1 MKMQSNLIVCSE
13 VIVLNS
19 EVKSAWDMWCK
30 SGGDDLPKGS
40 ERRCYQLEEKSN
52 HFLELISIDKFSDLE
67 SMLVN
72 RESFVSG
79 MASKM
84 ESDWRQQVIKHVET
98 VKPIKGK
105 LPDSPKLQL
114 RYIEVP
120 LSVKQ
125 PYLNWRENTIFD
137 VVRQAEPI
145 DSFLAYH
152 TLFSTQPG
160 VMFLSGFSGDSASY
174 MSEVFLTP
182 RYKQIGKEAGEQF
195 VVGGEGGL
203 STRIYIAK

>member
-1 MKMQSNLIVCSE
+1 MQSNLIVCSE
-13 VIVLNS
+13 VIALES
-19 EVKSAWDMWCK
+19 EVDSAWNIWRE
-30 SGGDDLPKGS
+30 SGGENLPKGS
-40 ERRCYQLEEKSN
+40 ERQCYQLEGKRN
-52 HFLELISIDKFSDLE
+52 HFLELISIDKFSDIE
-67 SMLVN
+67 NILVH
-72 RESFVSG
+72 RESFVSD
-79 MASKM
+79 MASKL
-84 ESDWRQQVIKHVET
+84 ESDWRQQIIKHVET
-98 VKPIKGK
+98 VKSIKGK

-120 LSVKQ
+120 LSVKGS
-125 PYLNWRENTIFD
+125 YLTWREKTIFD

-160 VMFLSGFSGDSASY
+160 VMFLSGFSGNSDSY

-182 RYKQIGKEAGEQF
+182 RYQQIAKEAGEQF

-203 STRIYIAK
+203 STRIYIAG